1 MIYKCIEDLS
11 KTIKNNIGSLP
22 LDIDL
27 VVANPRSGFL
37 PATMIALYRNLPLC
51 DIDSLNNDRIFECG
65 ITKKN
70 NFIKSVKEAKNILI
84 VEDSSYSGKSIEL
97 IKNKIPKTIIKKC
110 KILTIYVNSNTKKY
124 SDYYFEVIDEARIFE
139 WNIFHHNGLNYAA
152 VDLELLVDNK
162 IIPTSKINSI
172 LINDSI
178 SKEDAS
184 KLIDC
189 SILYDSIIYTNEL
202 EKSDVEFIITNN
214 VEKYSKY
221 NIKIIDFVNSKF
233 IK

>member
-1 MIYKCIEDLS
+1 M
-11 KTIKNNIGSLP
+11 
-22 LDIDL
+22 
-27 VVANPRSGFL
+27 
-37 PATMIALYRNLPLC
+37 
-51 DIDSLNNDRIFECG
+51 
-65 ITKKN
+65 
-70 NFIKSVKEAKNILI
+70 
-84 VEDSSYSGKSIEL
+84 
-97 IKNKIPKTIIKKC
+97 
-110 KILTIYVNSNTKKY
+110 
-124 SDYYFEVIDEARIFE
+124 IDEARIFE

-172 LINDSI
+172 IINDSI

-202 EKSDVEFIITNN
+202 EKSEVEFIITNN